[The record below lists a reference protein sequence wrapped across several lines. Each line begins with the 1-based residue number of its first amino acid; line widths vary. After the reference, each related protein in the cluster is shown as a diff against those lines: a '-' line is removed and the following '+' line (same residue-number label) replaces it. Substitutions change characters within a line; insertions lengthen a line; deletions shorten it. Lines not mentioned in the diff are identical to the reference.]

1 MSSKLRYLLQ
11 SEKGGLDGVF
21 SLLFGIMFFCIFM
34 LLSVSAYQGYV
45 IRDNL
50 KTASS
55 EVLQIMKV
63 ENGADGSTRSRFDE
77 LLRKMGMD
85 PSKVSFSATP
95 KLVQRGDALDV
106 EASVDYNVFALKA
119 IGVDYSVK
127 IKVHVSGLAH
137 KFIR

>member
-1 MSSKLRYLLQ
+1 MMSKLRYMHQ
-11 SEKGGLDGVF
+11 SEIGGLDGVF
-21 SLLFGIMFFCIFM
+21 SLLFGILIFCIFM
-34 LLSVSAYQGYV
+34 LLSVSVYQGYV

-55 EVLQIMKV
+55 EVLQVMKV
-63 ENGADGSTRSRFDE
+63 ENGADGNTRSRFDE
-77 LLRKMGMD
+77 LLKKMGMD
-85 PSKVSFSATP
+85 PSKVQFSATP
-95 KLVQRGDALDV
+95 KLVQRGDPLDV

-119 IGVDYSVK
+119 IGVDYSIK

>member
-1 MSSKLRYLLQ
+1 
-11 SEKGGLDGVF
+11 
-21 SLLFGIMFFCIFM
+21 M
-34 LLSVSAYQGYV
+34 LLSVSVYQGYV

-55 EVLQIMKV
+55 EVLQVMKV
-63 ENGADGSTRSRFDE
+63 ENGADGNTRSRFDE
-77 LLRKMGMD
+77 LLKKMGMD
-85 PSKVSFSATP
+85 PSKVQFSATP
-95 KLVQRGDALDV
+95 KLVQRGDPLDV

-119 IGVDYSVK
+119 IGVDYSIK